1 MTTPLVPWLPQKSVF
16 QKVRTARGAA
26 WQRRLRAWRW
36 LFSAVL
42 VIGTT
47 GCAGAYHDYPS
58 GCVPYA
64 YCPAP
69 PLPYHDY
76 HGCPTPIAKGYL
88 ADSRRSKASEDRPEE
103 SGDAGQRG
111 S

>member
-1 MTTPLVPWLPQKSVF
+1 MTTPLVLWLPQKRVF
-16 QKVRTARGAA
+16 QEVHAARRPA
-26 WQRRLRAWRW
+26 WKRRLRAWRW

-47 GCAGAYHDYPS
+47 GCAQAYHDYPS

-69 PLPYHDY
+69 SLPYDRY
-76 HGCPTPIAKGYL
+76 HACPTPIAKCYL
-88 ADSRRSKASEDRPEE
+88 ADARRSKASEGRPEE
-103 SGDAGQRG
+103 SDDAGQRG